1 MSTYNGEKFLKK
13 QLQSILNQINVEV
26 RLVIRDDGSNDRTL
40 EYLGDLPQKIEV
52 EYGEKNIGT
61 IRSLRTLIQKR
72 YHDEYLAFADQDDIW
87 EIDHLSKSVTE
98 MKNNVGFA
106 PCMTFPLYR
115 LIDDLDNEIT
125 VRPKRIFVNLENS
138 LVENPAIGC
147 GIVLNPGAA
156 EILSSLPL
164 SETVA
169 LDQQIY
175 FLMSLLAKVV
185 QGNTI
190 GVNYRLH
197 TNNLVGIRKNVIWIL
212 PSAKTLGTL
221 RKFRDAQQGLYL
233 LYKGVLPL
241 ADKKGFSKVDR
252 HFNSVR
258 GNWVQKIGYG
268 LKPTFRREKL
278 VDQLLIKAALILG
291 IL

>member
-1 MSTYNGEKFLKK
+1 M
-13 QLQSILNQINVEV
+13 
-26 RLVIRDDGSNDRTL
+26 
-40 EYLGDLPQKIEV
+40 
-52 EYGEKNIGT
+52 
-61 IRSLRTLIQKR
+61 
-72 YHDEYLAFADQDDIW
+72 
-87 EIDHLSKSVTE
+87 
-98 MKNNVGFA
+98 
-106 PCMTFPLYR
+106 
-115 LIDDLDNEIT
+115 
-125 VRPKRIFVNLENS
+125 
-138 LVENPAIGC
+138 
-147 GIVLNPGAA
+147 LNPGAA